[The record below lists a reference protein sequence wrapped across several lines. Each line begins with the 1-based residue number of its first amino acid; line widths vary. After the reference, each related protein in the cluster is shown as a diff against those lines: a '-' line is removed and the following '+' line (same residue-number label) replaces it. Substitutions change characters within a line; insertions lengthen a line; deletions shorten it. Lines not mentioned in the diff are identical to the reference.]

1 MAENNHVNENKYK
14 RHQLF
19 TIDAEAVRVL
29 HSFLIFRILSK
40 LSDIWL
46 YPAPNDPSLH

>member
-1 MAENNHVNENKYK
+1 LDNLDNYDGIMAEYNHVNENKYK

-29 HSFLIFRILSK
+29 HGFL
-40 LSDIWL
+40 
-46 YPAPNDPSLH
+46 